1 MRCRNPWFL
10 ARLRLFG
17 WKVRFTLAP
26 GSRVSLS
33 GPSQA
38 RGRVGPKPN
47 GGPSALVRQFST
59 CPLHTAVG
67 GWYRPRPADNST
79 VEIAPLPQSQLTRPR
94 VARAEATR
102 CWRFIPSCGTTCG
115 CWAQHNKGEA
125 ANVPNDEVWDLFC
138 TRLRKATSDA
148 AFFSS
153 FDTMR
158 PVEIDDQE
166 MVIAVPN
173 SMVQRRIEDRWLAL
187 MGTILA
193 DITGKPQAIR
203 IVREDHNGNG
213 SSDHIGAVSTGE
225 GVTPL
230 SLPGAVAANGTTND
244 AVPLHH
250 RFSFENFVI
259 GGSNRLAHAAAMAVA
274 ETPGT
279 SYNPLCIHGD
289 SGLGKTHL
297 LRAVENYVRDH
308 FPTRQVRYVSAET
321 LFNELVDA
329 IGRQTTQD
337 LKRRWRAYDVLLVDD
352 IQFME
357 GKETAQQEFFYTY
370 EALHQFSRQIVITSD
385 RHPKFLEVMDR
396 LKNRF
401 LSGLTTPVEPPDLE
415 TRLAILRTKSR
426 ASAIDIPDD
435 ILTLIAERV
444 TDNIRSLEGALTRV
458 WAYGSLSQE
467 PFTLELAERIL
478 ADLLRV
484 DQPRQITPAM
494 IIDATCEQFGVSRD
508 ELCGPSRRRHLVT
521 ARQIAMYVFRQ
532 VTDASYPAIAK
543 EFGGRDHTTVIHAVA
558 KIEALMKE
566 RRTIYDQVTELI
578 QRVKKTGG

>member
-1 MRCRNPWFL
+1 
-10 ARLRLFG
+10 
-17 WKVRFTLAP
+17 
-26 GSRVSLS
+26 
-33 GPSQA
+33 
-38 RGRVGPKPN
+38 
-47 GGPSALVRQFST
+47 
-59 CPLHTAVG
+59 
-67 GWYRPRPADNST
+67 
-79 VEIAPLPQSQLTRPR
+79 
-94 VARAEATR
+94 VA
-102 CWRFIPSCGTTCG
+102 
-115 CWAQHNKGEA
+115 N
-125 ANVPNDEVWDLFC
+125 NEVWDLFC

-153 FDTMR
+153 FETMR
-158 PVEIDDQE
+158 PVQIDEQE

-173 SMVQRRIEDRWLAL
+173 SLVQSRIEDRWLAL
-187 MGTILA
+187 MSTILA
-193 DITGKPQAIR
+193 DIKGRPQAIR
-203 IVREDHNGNG
+203 LIRDDQNGHGPDDHNGARTRGDNG
-213 SSDHIGAVSTGE
+213 NTRMGFPE
-225 GVTPL
+225 
-230 SLPGAVAANGTTND
+230 AVAVDGRGDT
-244 AVPLHH
+244 VPVHP

-297 LRAVENYVRDH
+297 LRAIENYVRDH

-426 ASAIDIPDD
+426 ASAINIPDD

-467 PFTLELAERIL
+467 PFTLDLAERIL

-484 DQPRQITPAM
+484 DQPRQITPNM
-494 IIDATCEQFGVSRD
+494 IIGATCEQFGVSRD